1 MLASVASSTLLGVVG
16 RPVRVEVHVSDG
28 LPGFAIVG
36 LPDAA
41 CREARDRVR
50 AALLSSSLP
59 WPLKRVTVN
68 LAPSGVRKEG
78 SGFDVAIAIAL
89 LAASGA
95 LSLQQV
101 ENFGFVGELGL
112 DGSIRRVPGMVPL
125 CHALGSPRV
134 VVPLNSVHEASAA
147 SLVGRQSIF
156 GARDLAELTAAL
168 QGLVP
173 WPEAPAAPTSL
184 PITNDLDL
192 ADVRG
197 HATGRLAI
205 EVAAAGGHHLLMT
218 GPPGAGKTM
227 LARRLPGL
235 LPDLTQAEAFETTC
249 IHSAADQAIPVGGLL
264 VRPPL
269 RAPHHTASA
278 ASIIGGGSSVMR
290 PGEVSLA
297 HNGVLFLDEIA
308 EFPSFVLDTLR
319 VPIEEGMVRISRARA
334 SVTMPARFLTIA
346 AMNPCPCGEPN
357 TMLCRCSHASRQR
370 YERRL
375 SGPLLDRFD
384 LRLML
389 DRPATTDLI
398 SGTPGES
405 SAIVRARVAVAR
417 QMALERGARSNSSL
431 TGELL
436 RRLAPLTPGAT
447 REIESALGKGK
458 LSARGMH
465 RVHSVALTLADLAE
479 HTGPIDVDHISMAMC
494 LRQDLGLGAVA
505 A

>member
-16 RPVRVEVHVSDG
+16 RPVTVEVHVSDG
-28 LPGFAIVG
+28 LPGFTIVG
-36 LPDAA
+36 LPDAS

-89 LAASGA
+89 LAAAGELTLKQIA
-95 LSLQQV
+95 
-101 ENFGFVGELGL
+101 NMGFVGELGL
-112 DGSIRRVPGMVPL
+112 DGSIRRVPGIVPL
-125 CHALGSPRV
+125 SHALEAASV
-134 VVPLNSVHEASAA
+134 VVPWACVREAGAA
-147 SLVGRQSIF
+147 RRGPVN
-156 GARDLAELTAAL
+156 GARDLAELVAAL
-168 QGLVP
+168 KGLSAWP
-173 WPEAPAAPTSL
+173 PLPEAQHAIEAESL
-184 PITNDLDL
+184 GDL

-197 HATGRLAI
+197 HATGRLAL

-235 LPDLTQAEAFETTC
+235 LPDLTSSEAFESTC
-249 IHSAADQAIPVGGLL
+249 IHSAADQLVPLGGLMR
-264 VRPPL
+264 RPPL

-278 ASIIGGGSSVMR
+278 EAISGGGTAAMR

-297 HNGVLFLDEIA
+297 HNGVLFLDEVA

-319 VPIEEGMVRISRARA
+319 VPIEEGVVRISRARA
-334 SVTMPARFLTIA
+334 AVVMPARFLMIA
-346 AMNPCPCGEPN
+346 AMNPCPCGESNP
-357 TMLCRCSHASRQR
+357 MLCRCSPPQRQR

-384 LRLML
+384 LRLSL
-389 DRPATTDLI
+389 DRPATSDLLA
-398 SGTPGES
+398 GEPGES
-405 SAIVRARVAVAR
+405 TSVVRKRVAAAR
-417 QMALERGARSNSSL
+417 LMALERGVRSNSQL
-431 TGELL
+431 GGQQL
-436 RRLAPLTPGAT
+436 RSMAPLDAQA
-447 REIESALGKGK
+447 RSVVERALNNAR

-465 RVHSVALTLADLAE
+465 RVHAVALTIADLSQ
-479 HTGPIDVDHISMAMC
+479 HDGPLTSDHITTALC
-494 LRQDLGLGAVA
+494 LRQDLRLTSAVA
-505 A
+505 